1 MKNYLNNPSVCFS
14 SNSSSGAWQIRGV
27 QISQSRPYWT
37 AINKPDKKDIDKF
50 DIFCFIK
57 KPNLKI
63 LDLVKSNNKIA
74 VLDVVD
80 SWAQP
85 GDDLNIFNKD
95 DAADLFRKK
104 WKNLDFDGYIFP
116 TKKMYEDLTPY
127 GSFSTYIYHHYW
139 PKLGIERTSPKKKV
153 FKIGYQGNEDFMG
166 TFINRIN
173 KLCIKYDIKFIVN
186 PDNYNDLDIIILF
199 RDGVRNSFLSTNY
212 KSNIKVTNAYGAGI
226 PLLVNKNEYVAHEV
240 DNGNIYFFYDLLSF
254 ENQLNKL
261 FNYLI
266 RKYISKSFVNDSIAY
281 KIENIA
287 KIYEYFFKRIKKV

>member
-1 MKNYLNNPSVCFS
+1 MKRYHSNPSVCFL
-14 SNSSSGAWQIRGV
+14 SNSSSGAWQVRGL
-27 QISQSRPYWT
+27 QISQSRSYWT
-37 AINKPDKKDIDKF
+37 AINRPDKEDIEKF

-63 LDLVKSNNKIA
+63 LDLVKSKNKIA

-116 TKKMYEDLTPY
+116 TKKMYEDIAPY

-139 PKLGIERTSPKKKV
+139 PKLYTERNPPRRKV

-166 TFINRIN
+166 TFINQIN
-173 KLCIKYDIKFIVN
+173 KLCLKYDIKFIVN
-186 PDNYNDLDIIILF
+186 PDNYCDLDVIILF
-199 RDGVRNSFLSTNY
+199 RDGNRNSFLSTNY

-226 PLLVNKNEYVAHEV
+226 PMLVNKNEYVAHEV

-254 ENQLNKL
+254 EIQLNNL
-261 FNYLI
+261 FNYSL
-266 RKYISKSFVNDSIAY
+266 RKDISKSFVSDSKGY
-281 KIENIA
+281 NIENIA